1 MRDQMASIQ
10 KSIESFACQHRV
22 RAFAV
27 WIVKGGVSL
36 HGYVKV
42 EVHEVEGM
50 QLLARTGSGF
60 AFVMDSPKDNGG
72 LEQGQDLKKCY

>member
-1 MRDQMASIQ
+1 M
-10 KSIESFACQHRV
+10 
-22 RAFAV
+22 
-27 WIVKGGVSL
+27 
-36 HGYVKV
+36 VKV

-72 LEQGQDLKKCY
+72 LERNATSCVSRLHRYGRDFHFKENARTFRKTSSKCGRRKQNTQNT